1 MLRELVIKDF
11 VIVDSQHLELEGGL
25 VAITGETGTG
35 KSLIIDAISLLK
47 GGRAVEGM
55 IRRDRKSALIE
66 GLFDLSSGPD
76 LIQWLE
82 ENELTG
88 EVPGEV
94 VLSREIHRDGRNRA
108 RINGRS
114 VPVGLLKEAAAM
126 LIDIYGQRE
135 HERFLANEN
144 QLNILDDFLDKTG
157 KKERE
162 LYRQKYSD
170 WLQTKHELEQLMAGD
185 LSRWGELK
193 FAFQEFEE
201 MGLSPEKMNEI
212 EEEFRLL
219 ANMQYYCSAL
229 DAFFILMEGNESGEG
244 ITTLLSR
251 LAYEVEKIP
260 TEGKFLALNGI
271 AENLRGIETELQE
284 IALEVAALRSQLDYS
299 TDKIEKIEKSVAEI
313 ERLKRKYRCRTT
325 SELIDYRKSIEEK
338 LLEVERQ
345 IEKKKQ
351 LEEQLEK
358 YQRELLDSGEKLSQ
372 YRQKAAKIMKNRLE
386 EELKQL
392 AFSKVKFEVSFD
404 MVPVEQKRFWATGL
418 DSISFMI
425 SLNPGQPLG
434 PVMEVTSG
442 GELSRLVLGIKSIAL
457 EMKNLPVMIFDEIDQ
472 GVGGKT
478 AFWIGEKLRVIA
490 SGRQIVCVTHLPQ
503 IACFADQHLR
513 VDKHTDGQD
522 TWAEISDL
530 QGREKRLQE
539 LARMMGGEKSTVP
552 ALQFAETL
560 MERAGK

>member
-157 KKERE
+157 NKERE
-162 LYRQKYSD
+162 LYRQKYTD

-299 TDKIEKIEKSVAEI
+299 TDKIVKIEKSLAEI
-313 ERLKRKYRCRTT
+313 EHLKRKYRCRTT

-392 AFSKVKFEVSFD
+392 AFTKVKFEVSFD

>member
-260 TEGKFLALNGI
+260 IEGKFLALNGI

-313 ERLKRKYRCRTT
+313 EHLKRKYRCRTT

>member
-157 KKERE
+157 NKERE

-260 TEGKFLALNGI
+260 IEGKFLALNGI

-299 TDKIEKIEKSVAEI
+299 TDKIVKIEKSVAEI
-313 ERLKRKYRCRTT
+313 EHLKRKYRCRTT

-392 AFSKVKFEVSFD
+392 AFTKVKFEVSFD

>member
-162 LYRQKYSD
+162 LYRQKYTD

-260 TEGKFLALNGI
+260 IEGKFLALNGI

-392 AFSKVKFEVSFD
+392 AFTKVKFEVSFD

>member
-157 KKERE
+157 NKERE
-162 LYRQKYSD
+162 LYRQKYTD

-313 ERLKRKYRCRTT
+313 EHLKRKYRCRTT

-392 AFSKVKFEVSFD
+392 AFTKVKFEVSFD

>member
-162 LYRQKYSD
+162 LYRQKYTD

-503 IACFADQHLR
+503 IACFADKHLR

>member
-260 TEGKFLALNGI
+260 IEGKFLALNGI

-299 TDKIEKIEKSVAEI
+299 TDKIVKIEKSVAEI
-313 ERLKRKYRCRTT
+313 EHLKRKYRCRTT

-392 AFSKVKFEVSFD
+392 AFTKVKFEVSFD

>member
-157 KKERE
+157 NKERE

-503 IACFADQHLR
+503 IACFADKHLR

>member
-162 LYRQKYSD
+162 LYRQKYTD

>member
-157 KKERE
+157 NKERE
-162 LYRQKYSD
+162 LYRQKYTD

-260 TEGKFLALNGI
+260 IEGKFLALNGI

-299 TDKIEKIEKSVAEI
+299 TDKIVKIEKSVAEI
-313 ERLKRKYRCRTT
+313 EHLKRKYRCRTT

>member
-260 TEGKFLALNGI
+260 IEGKFLALNGI

-392 AFSKVKFEVSFD
+392 AFTKVKFEVSFD

>member
-392 AFSKVKFEVSFD
+392 AFTKVKFEVSFD

>member
-157 KKERE
+157 NKERE
-162 LYRQKYSD
+162 LYRQKYTD

-299 TDKIEKIEKSVAEI
+299 TDKIVKIEKSVAEI

>member
-157 KKERE
+157 NKERE
-162 LYRQKYSD
+162 LYRQKYTD

-299 TDKIEKIEKSVAEI
+299 TDKIVKIEKSVAEI
-313 ERLKRKYRCRTT
+313 EHLKRKYRCRTT

-392 AFSKVKFEVSFD
+392 AFTKVKFEVSFD

>member
-157 KKERE
+157 NKERE
-162 LYRQKYSD
+162 LYRQKYTD

-260 TEGKFLALNGI
+260 IEGKFLALNGI

>member
-157 KKERE
+157 NKERE

>member
-11 VIVDSQHLELEGGL
+11 VIVDYQHLTFQDGL

-47 GGRAVEGM
+47 GGRAVEDM

-66 GLFDLSSGPD
+66 GLFDLSSSPD

-82 ENELTG
+82 DNELIG
-88 EVPGEV
+88 EISGEV
-94 VLSREIHRDGRNRA
+94 VLSREIHRNGKNRA

-114 VPVGLLKEAAAM
+114 VPVGWLKETAAM

-135 HERFLANEN
+135 HERFLASEN
-144 QLNILDDFLDKTG
+144 QLNILDDFLDETG

-162 LYRQKYSD
+162 YYRQKYAE
-170 WLQTKHELEQLMAGD
+170 WLQIKHELEQLMAGE
-185 LSRWGELK
+185 LSHWAEFK

-201 MGLSPEKMNEI
+201 MGLSPEKINEI
-212 EEEFRLL
+212 EGEFRLL
-219 ANMQYYCSAL
+219 ANMQSYCSAL
-229 DAFFILMEGNESGEG
+229 DTFFILMEGNESGEG
-244 ITTLLSR
+244 ISTLLSR
-251 LAYEVEKIP
+251 LTFEVEKIP
-260 TEGKFLALNGI
+260 AEGKFLALNGI
-271 AENLRGIETELQE
+271 VGNLRNIETELQE
-284 IALEVAALRSQLDYS
+284 IASEIAALRSQLDYS
-299 TDKIEKIEKSVAEI
+299 TDKIEKLEKSVAEI

-325 SELIDYRKSIEEK
+325 GELIDYRKSIEEK
-338 LLEVERQ
+338 LLEAERQ
-345 IEKKKQ
+345 TEKKKQ
-351 LEEQLEK
+351 LEEQLK
-358 YQRELLDSGEKLSQ
+358 NCQQELLDSGEKLSQ
-372 YRQKAAKIMKNRLE
+372 HRQKAAKIMKNRLE

-392 AFSKVKFEVSFD
+392 AFTKVKFEVSFD
-404 MVPVEQKRFWATGL
+404 PIPVDQKKFFATGL
-418 DSISFMI
+418 DNVGFMI
-425 SLNPGQPLG
+425 SLNPGQPIG
-434 PVMEVTSG
+434 PVMEVVSG

-478 AFWIGEKLRVIA
+478 AFWIGEKLKVIA
-490 SGRQIVCVTHLPQ
+490 SGRQIICVTHLPQ

-513 VDKHTDGQD
+513 VDKYTDGQD

-530 QGREKRLQE
+530 QDREMQLQE
-539 LARMMGGEKSTVP
+539 LARMMGGENSTVQ

>member
-162 LYRQKYSD
+162 LYRQKYTD

-260 TEGKFLALNGI
+260 IEGKFLALNGI

-299 TDKIEKIEKSVAEI
+299 TDKIVKIEKSLAEI
-313 ERLKRKYRCRTT
+313 EHLKRKYRCRTT

-392 AFSKVKFEVSFD
+392 AFTKVKFEVSFD

>member
-94 VLSREIHRDGRNRA
+94 VLSREIHRDGRSRA

-162 LYRQKYSD
+162 LYRQKYTA

-260 TEGKFLALNGI
+260 IEGKFLALNGI

-299 TDKIEKIEKSVAEI
+299 TDKIVKIEKSLAEI
-313 ERLKRKYRCRTT
+313 EHLKRKYRCRTT

-392 AFSKVKFEVSFD
+392 AFTKVKFEVSFD

>member
-162 LYRQKYSD
+162 LYRQKYTD

-260 TEGKFLALNGI
+260 IEGKFLALNGI

-299 TDKIEKIEKSVAEI
+299 TDKIVKIEKSVAEI
-313 ERLKRKYRCRTT
+313 EHLKRKYRCRTT

-392 AFSKVKFEVSFD
+392 AFTKVKFEVSFD

>member
-55 IRRDRKSALIE
+55 IRRDRKSAVIE

-157 KKERE
+157 NKERE
-162 LYRQKYSD
+162 LYRQKYTD

-260 TEGKFLALNGI
+260 IEGKFLALNGI

>member
-162 LYRQKYSD
+162 LYRQKYTA

-260 TEGKFLALNGI
+260 IEGKFLALNGI

-299 TDKIEKIEKSVAEI
+299 TDKIVKIEKSLAEI
-313 ERLKRKYRCRTT
+313 EHLKRKYRCRTT

-392 AFSKVKFEVSFD
+392 AFTKVKFEVSFD